1 MGLTDDRMLYIST
14 CRNITLWHLNN
25 FFTFW
30 SLARNQVTSL
40 SLASCEEKTT
50 RIVAVGDD
58 SSVRMFCRSNHKN
71 ITTVLPPPD
80 ISPLQKVLSV
90 CYSREKNA
98 AFLLVNNREIWVYTT
113 RTDPSSRIAIWNVH
127 DLQLPYISGDTS
139 LLPPGVVI
147 QPPSQTLAAHR
158 ATENGNGNES
168 VTNCCSLC
176 ILNSTAMMWT
186 DEGLCCPIR
195 HTYLLLGMED
205 GRILFMDPVIRGQ
218 KYMEFKAS
226 KDPIQEMK
234 HDVAHSCL
242 ITMCRLKTLVLIQ
255 IWGLPHL
262 DPMYEF
268 YCGPDITCYARVG
281 LSILSG
287 HECGQVNLHHLEPV
301 EDQGISKPKQEPA
314 FESVVDEKR
323 RPEHHAPLV
332 ALDSLASLQIFVTC
346 SSDGAIKIWDENKVL
361 LTEVML
367 EESLSAA
374 VFLNEM
380 GDLLVGFKNHI
391 FYIDHSK
398 LCPTFKPPEIEMET
412 SDQESDVYEDP
423 RVLYEMLREEDE
435 PVTLENYLV
444 PYDHLEFDKDFLEG
458 KTKIEQPKTA
468 AEAMAESEESET
480 ETDISLAPSSIYMS
494 PADSIE
500 SLSMI
505 DLTLGADYSK
515 YDLRDQ
521 MRATL
526 DQIGIRAKEEN
537 KWKDMNRAKVY
548 LKLRKIQIA
557 NAKTSK
563 YVHRRRKKEGK
574 KRSKNIAIE
583 ALAQSDMEEREIEME
598 MEKFSLPAFGMS
610 PGGSPSITPPSG
622 QATPYRDQNEEEF
635 EEYSDDERR
644 SRPRGFIPIIPAD
657 KQAPSPVQSD
667 NGSVSTRTMTPES
680 HAHQSLGHSSPS
692 KSRSPSPNK
701 VEVTKTSVQTETSFE
716 IESNEA
722 KPPSEEKCEMELH
735 RDVVEPSVD
744 ANDKESDIPDIPDKD
759 GTAID
764 SLGDKVKDAPKSDVN
779 SKHDLAE
786 SSENFGKTATTD
798 VEDNDLSTKTTL
810 STALSMSAA
819 SSKDV
824 KQVEKR
830 SKVIVK
836 NQVRPAPQ
844 PVVKAKVQTI
854 PKVQSQSQIKEQPG
868 IKSQQ
873 VKTDLSQTVHKSP
886 SVVELKTLKRVANQS
901 AGTKNISDQPVDKS
915 ESVKKA
921 PLVKMVS
928 TEFELVMQ
936 GLVSDSE
943 SENDNE
949 LAERVSE
956 LDETYQDN
964 SKEHETFAVSKSL
977 SGTGSV
983 SEVDSCLASSDGT
996 EAHINDTGRDIQMVK
1011 PLANEGFV
1019 ASKGEKECIHNSPHD
1034 SKTDKIKDDIS
1045 SGQVDKNTETTIVD
1059 IETEQGEINNEKC
1072 MEELSDFESMTP
1084 RSSQGASGSAL
1095 EKQLANYDEKDQD
1108 GVTRRV
1114 KGTKVDVRGL
1124 MKKRRITSGRA
1135 PSLTRRSST
1144 DHTHDEHD
1152 HDHGHD
1158 DKRPKKEIKKK
1169 QQRERQVD
1177 MSKLASLPPNP
1188 PSMLTRKRSLGDQ
1201 QKSLEFNLLHRPEI
1215 HRQSDGSHD
1224 PNLAQIHFDNEM
1236 DAEKLQE
1243 EQWAQEAAVTGQPLT
1258 LPPQKDKNKARMTD
1272 RDKVDPRSLRHK
1284 DRKQLFGDK
1293 DSVEGHI
1300 PGVGSSP
1307 TAELEKLD
1315 WSESAPG
1322 EITKHKENQVNEVG
1336 QRIEITDHS
1345 GKSATEEGIMDD
1357 VRDIDSRAPE
1367 TQMQRTKRLGYK
1379 LDSDKV
1385 FENDKGEKVNG
1396 MPSIAINRKARPK
1409 LNVYIPQAERESVSS
1424 AKSSR
1429 RGSPDSGI
1437 DETGLSTQGCQTPRS
1452 LQNKHPGDTDD
1463 DDTTLPELSAP
1474 DTSLLSEEDKAN
1486 AIKRPASSFTG
1497 LRRGQLEG
1505 EKLRAERP
1513 HTAHVRFKAE
1523 DLQSAFEEALRK
1535 YQDLPGTPA
1544 LISAETLY
1552 RNDGLH
1558 FEDNWQERVIERHTL
1573 LRMQKE
1579 IRAQSAAQRRQAIE
1593 MIQKDKHTQKL
1604 FTSRCESAIGGTMD
1618 TASIQTVKRANT
1630 SMSVPISLGYGVNM
1644 GPPPSRDKPRP
1655 KTAFADLEKQ
1665 QILKNE
1671 LSQEKAF
1678 RYRLS
1683 KDGVSTARSRPASSR
1698 SISSVADFSPHWID
1712 PRNPSAWRPK
1722 SSRSIPS
1729 KCNRYVL
1736 VNKPKEKVSDPVP
1749 SPLEEQLLIERFP
1762 KMGQKIVTMPE
1773 LITPRIK
1780 KSYNYE
1786 YSPFVYQRLA

>member
-1 MGLTDDRMLYIST
+1 MTSAIIPFSNQGPIKLPPGSLEPVDELSGDSDLEDSVDLDTPSDRGLSNIEEEDEDDLEDREEGSIRERDTVFEKIKETLSKTIERTDSRVSDLSSVSDTSDSPHVQISQHYTSVPYGIQPRATYEHSSLHADIMGVAYNGRMRQFVILDSKGITTWKRDLVDPRVRRALQYPKYEYRLIMNIVYAPKYNCYFALGKDFSVKVLNRDFEETCSVNTDMRSVLYILFNPIRDELITGGVGGIKIWQFQQVAGKAFTELKPLANYELRIKDTLPNVGGSWVKKVELDYNLQHLYCCSDTDLHVYDLTGKLLFKFERAHTMSITGCCFSPSAKVLITSSVDSEVKVWSLTGGLVHTFRGHSRAVTSLILHPETSSVIITSSLDGSIRMWSLDTMDLLSMLVVSADGVLWMGLTDDRMLYIST

-657 KQAPSPVQSD
+657 KQ
-667 NGSVSTRTMTPES
+667 
-680 HAHQSLGHSSPS
+680 
-692 KSRSPSPNK
+692 
-701 VEVTKTSVQTETSFE
+701 
-716 IESNEA
+716 
-722 KPPSEEKCEMELH
+722 
-735 RDVVEPSVD
+735 
-744 ANDKESDIPDIPDKD
+744 
-759 GTAID
+759 
-764 SLGDKVKDAPKSDVN
+764 
-779 SKHDLAE
+779 
-786 SSENFGKTATTD
+786 
-798 VEDNDLSTKTTL
+798 
-810 STALSMSAA
+810 
-819 SSKDV
+819 
-824 KQVEKR
+824 
-830 SKVIVK
+830 
-836 NQVRPAPQ
+836 
-844 PVVKAKVQTI
+844 
-854 PKVQSQSQIKEQPG
+854 
-868 IKSQQ
+868 
-873 VKTDLSQTVHKSP
+873 
-886 SVVELKTLKRVANQS
+886 
-901 AGTKNISDQPVDKS
+901 
-915 ESVKKA
+915 
-921 PLVKMVS
+921 
-928 TEFELVMQ
+928 
-936 GLVSDSE
+936 
-943 SENDNE
+943 
-949 LAERVSE
+949 
-956 LDETYQDN
+956 
-964 SKEHETFAVSKSL
+964 
-977 SGTGSV
+977 
-983 SEVDSCLASSDGT
+983 
-996 EAHINDTGRDIQMVK
+996 
-1011 PLANEGFV
+1011 
-1019 ASKGEKECIHNSPHD
+1019 
-1034 SKTDKIKDDIS
+1034 
-1045 SGQVDKNTETTIVD
+1045 
-1059 IETEQGEINNEKC
+1059 
-1072 MEELSDFESMTP
+1072 
-1084 RSSQGASGSAL
+1084 GASGSAL

-1523 DLQSAFEEALRK
+1523 LEFIVELPDQLEDLQSAFEEALRK